1 MRTVRLTTCKDA
13 FQANLIKGALENEGI
28 ESVLHNENFSN
39 LYRGMGTDFAGVDI
53 LVYEDDYEAAL
64 HLLERNGMVENHR
77 MLCPRCG
84 SADVKFRLQRRHRV
98 RAFFAVLL
106 SLLSGGSPGTNHWE
120 CVCQHCGAVFD
131 AAEAQPEKNKETM
144 E

>member
-1 MRTVRLTTCKDA
+1 MMKTVRLITCKDA

-39 LYRGMGTDFAGVDI
+39 LYRGMSTNFTGVDI
-53 LVYEDDYEAAL
+53 LVCEDDYEAAL
-64 HLLERNGMVENHR
+64 RLLERNGMVESRR

-84 SADVKFRLQRRHRV
+84 SADVKFRLQRRHRI

-106 SLLSGGSPGTNHWE
+106 SSLSGGSFGTNHWE
-120 CVCQHCGAVFD
+120 CVCQHCGAVSD
-131 AAEAQPEKNKETM
+131 AAEAQQEKNKE
-144 E
+144 